1 MGQDDVITVYG
12 RATSSNVQAV
22 MWCAAEMDLPVTRLD
37 YGHTYGGTDS
47 AEFLALNPNAKVPAL
62 VDGPVRMFES
72 AAIVRYLAARYGAGG
87 LWPEKAELRAGLDVW
102 AEWAKTTFAPALL
115 HGLFYP
121 MVRRDPAYLTADVLL
136 SGEEGIAPLAEMLD
150 ARIGAGPFLGG
161 ATLTWADIMAGHLLY
176 RYFEL
181 PFARADLPALE
192 AYYRR
197 LCDRPAYRD
206 HVMVSYDSLRF
217 RKEET

>member
-1 MGQDDVITVYG
+1 MITVYG

-22 MWCAAEMDLPVTRLD
+22 MWCAAELDLPVTRLD

-87 LWPEKAELRAGLDVW
+87 LWPDDAAVRAPLDVW
-102 AEWAKTTFAPALL
+102 AEWAKTSFSPALL

-150 ARIGAGPFLGG
+150 ARIGACPYLGG
-161 ATLTWADIMAGHLLY
+161 DSLTWADIMAGHLLY
-176 RYFEL
+176 RYFDL
-181 PFARADLPALE
+181 TFARAPLPALE
-192 AYYRR
+192 AYYNR
-197 LCDRPAYRD
+197 LCARPAFAR
-206 HVMVSYDSLRF
+206 HVMVSYEPLRF
-217 RKEET
+217 GQEDR